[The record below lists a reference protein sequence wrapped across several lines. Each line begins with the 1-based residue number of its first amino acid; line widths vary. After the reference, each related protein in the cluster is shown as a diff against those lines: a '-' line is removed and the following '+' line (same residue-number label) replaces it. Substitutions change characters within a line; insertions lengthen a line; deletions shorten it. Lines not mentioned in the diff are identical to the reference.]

1 MSRLGITYFRKVLM
15 TMTPWLV
22 WIRSHCLRYR
32 AREALCSGIPSGHL
46 LFFSTSKDYTGME
59 NTVIGQDRFECG
71 EACRGRKFEVSVRDP
86 IHSLAEHCSPT
97 AAELRFRAPHTGT
110 HSSSTMPADILSFS
124 NEKYSHK
131 LNLQT
136 KSLNYYTNY

>member
-1 MSRLGITYFRKVLM
+1 
-15 TMTPWLV
+15 
-22 WIRSHCLRYR
+22 
-32 AREALCSGIPSGHL
+32 
-46 LFFSTSKDYTGME
+46 ME
-59 NTVIGQDRFECG
+59 NAVIGQDRFECG
-71 EACRGRKFEVSVRDP
+71 EACMGRKFEASVTQFTRLP
-86 IHSLAEHCSPT
+86 NVVPPN

-124 NEKYSHK
+124 NEKYFHK